1 MTVEQDS
8 ESFPGTTEAEDAAI
22 EVIGIGKSFQAG
34 RPVLADIGF
43 TLASGEFIDLVSA
56 RLRKVLV

>member
-1 MTVEQDS
+1 
-8 ESFPGTTEAEDAAI
+8 
-22 EVIGIGKSFQAG
+22 
-34 RPVLADIGF
+34 VLADIGF